1 MVKCWPVMCGALAL
15 ASAIGCADNAT
26 TSSGPGDT
34 GGTTGGGQ
42 TGGGTTGG
50 AMNNTGYTVGQAV
63 DTDGNG
69 TADGIVVDENG
80 DGVPDGVDTNMD
92 GKVDKPLPPLPM
104 DEDDAGPPPLPMPKA
119 DKPCGTD
126 INFIGG
132 QVRPDIGTIAKQST
146 GADPT
151 KAGKYK
157 VLEKAVKV
165 PVAATKLSAAGYD
178 ISVEAGE
185 LEGSLYA
192 PSDDGS
198 TIATGG
204 RFPLLIGGAGFGVD
218 YTAYADYWR
227 FFASHGIAV
236 VGLVTRGSAT
246 KAQHDQEAL
255 DTSLT
260 ITWLTTESEFK
271 DRLDADKV
279 GTVGHSKGGKVAFF
293 TAAIDP
299 RVDIVFGWDPSNAGG
314 PPCNPLVAPADCQAL
329 PVAPNCGAEEGMVP
343 LPEGVLQ
350 YIKAETFVF
359 GVPADALNPG
369 DEHNSINFYRGAPSP
384 ANLVYFKGGH
394 AAWVENGVAGAAGD
408 ADLIRVTKTVQA
420 AKLLS
425 VFYGAEDLAKY
436 LPGGEYLKGEGKV
449 TMNVS
454 K

>member
-1 MVKCWPVMCGALAL
+1 MKCWPVMCGVLAL

-34 GGTTGGGQ
+34 GGTTGGEQ

-92 GKVDKPLPPLPM
+92 GKVDKPLPPRPM

-126 INFIGG
+126 INFDGG
-132 QVRPDIGTIAKQST
+132 EVRPSIGSIAKQST

-157 VLEKAVKV
+157 VVEKAVKV
-165 PVAATKLSAAGYD
+165 PIAATKLSAAGYD

-185 LEGSLYA
+185 LSGTLWL
-192 PSDDGS
+192 PSDDGQAAS
-198 TIATGG
+198 AEGP
-204 RFPLLIGGAGFGVD
+204 FPVLLGGAGFQATYSD
-218 YTAYADYWR
+218 YQGYWTQ
-227 FFASHGIAV
+227 FASHGIAV
-236 VGLVTRGSAT
+236 LGLTTRGSNTEAL
-246 KAQHDQEAL
+246 HDQEAL
-255 DTSLT
+255 ENSLA
-260 ITWLTTESEFK
+260 ITWLTSTSEFK
-271 DRLDADKV
+271 ASIDATKV
-279 GTVGHSKGGKVAFF
+279 AMAGHSKGGKVAFF

-299 RVDIVFGWDPSNAGG
+299 RIDLVFGWDPSNAGG
-314 PPCNPLVAPADCQAL
+314 PPCGIADAMGCQAL
-329 PVAPNCGAEEGMVP
+329 PVAPNCGAEEGKVKQ
-343 LPEGVLQ
+343 PEGVLH
-350 YIKAETFVF
+350 YMHAETFVF
-359 GVPADALNPG
+359 GVPADPLVNPG
-369 DEHNSINFYRGAPSP
+369 EEHNAINFYRGAPSP
-384 ANLVYFKGGH
+384 ANLVYFDGGH
-394 AAWVENGVAGAAGD
+394 AAWVESGVAGLIGD
-408 ADLIRVTKTVQA
+408 KDIIRVTKAVQT